1 MSLVAATKV
10 ASITL
15 ALGASAAGGGL
26 GLGYVFQNNDLGI
39 FKKEKSV
46 GKGEASTKDSKIK
59 ENSDASSLA
68 LEKTKKPEVDLSLA
82 TEVIYKGETFMG
94 GPACQIWPKEV
105 VGNSEP
111 INSEECD
118 AKVEKLWPKGGLE
131 QQPEIW
137 LRASETNAFKFFKRI
152 LGISE
157 RNKDFLKRRGDN
169 KWTYS
174 NRNCVNKQDTE
185 FPEKI
190 VVNCNPT
197 TPLNPLTR

>member
-1 MSLVAATKV
+1 MSIFGINKLAA
-10 ASITL
+10 ITL
-15 ALGASAAGGGL
+15 ALGVSAAGGGL

-39 FKKEKSV
+39 FKKEKFV
-46 GKGEASTKDSKIK
+46 GKEVDSSKDSKIHGD
-59 ENSDASSLA
+59 SDDSSLV

-118 AKVEKLWPKGGLE
+118 DKVKKLWPKDGLE

-137 LRASETNAFKFFKRI
+137 LRASETNAFTFFNRKFGLPQNNKNFLTKR
-152 LGISE
+152 GE
-157 RNKDFLKRRGDN
+157 

-174 NRNCVNKQDTE
+174 NRDCVNKQDTE

-190 VVNCNPT
+190 VVSCNPT